1 VTNVA
6 EADLRQFL
14 NKVSQLNTFV
24 AMSEADPGLRRTL
37 RDCESHH
44 EVVNLARGLGLEIGR
59 RWGDGPSQAGD
70 DPQECGGDGNL
81 LEGSC
86 PPPGQEVVTVL
97 ASAGGWR
104 LERIHSCEAASPA
117 GFWYDQSEWEWVTL
131 LRGSASLRFA
141 DEPGC
146 RQLSRGDCLLI
157 SPGRR
162 HRLEATDPAPGS
174 IWLALFWQ
182 EASVA

>member
-1 VTNVA
+1 MA

-14 NKVSQLNTFV
+14 SKVSQLNTLV
-24 AMSEADPGLRRTL
+24 AMSETDPGLRRAL
-37 RDCESHH
+37 RNCESHQ

-59 RWGDGPSQAGD
+59 RWGDGQAHTGEA
-70 DPQECGGDGNL
+70 PPECAGDGNL
-81 LEGSC
+81 LEGAC

-104 LERIHSCEAASPA
+104 LERIHSCEAASPD

-141 DEPGC
+141 DESCC
-146 RQLSRGDCLLI
+146 RQLNRGDSLLI

-174 IWLALFWQ
+174 VWLALFWQ
-182 EASVA
+182 EASSA